1 MQGEERA
8 HPCIVIVVAADRVT
22 RVFPGSQNRPP
33 QGVQT
38 DMATQEMDWTY
49 PVGTGDS
56 GIFEIG
62 RRLAQALGRAPD
74 ATLFMYDPRAMLRTT
89 RDIERASIGGRLLV
103 GFQAAAKFD
112 VEAERYRALLA
123 AGTQVVAWAAG
134 SPADDLGLD
143 GLDYRALPADTRRLQ
158 NQWFLVSDSP
168 EPLAFVSY
176 ELGDANTFGIG
187 GAASPGKRFVGFVSD
202 DADVVDLLIRILLPI
217 GAPPPPAVQVP
228 PSASAVELVE
238 ASDGL
243 LDEPASDAGAGA
255 VVVAVGRGAD
265 RQAFITALALARR
278 EDRDLVIVDR
288 AAEGFASPYGDWRGD
303 DADRPSPD
311 RLFDITTA
319 RREGRGAV
327 ITYLEAAAAAGVVA
341 GGWFPTASGAE
352 GLAEAGR
359 RFSGAIVVV
368 PSDVRR
374 PSLAERLRGMAADRL
389 GPAIGLPMVVA
400 GEA

>member
-1 MQGEERA
+1 M
-8 HPCIVIVVAADRVT
+8 AA
-22 RVFPGSQNRPP
+22 
-33 QGVQT
+33 T
-38 DMATQEMDWTY
+38 DMDWTY
-49 PVGTGDS
+49 PVGAGDS

-62 RRLAQALGRAPD
+62 RRLSEALGRAPD
-74 ATLFMYDPRAMLRTT
+74 ATRFTYDPRAMLRTT
-89 RDIERASIGGRLLV
+89 RDIERASTGGRLLV
-103 GFQAAAKFD
+103 GFQTAAKFD
-112 VEAERYRALLA
+112 VEAARYRALLA
-123 AGTQVVAWAAG
+123 AGTTVVAWAAG
-134 SPADDLGLD
+134 SHADVLGLD
-143 GLDYRALPADTRRLQ
+143 ALDYRALPADTRRLE

-176 ELGDANTFGIG
+176 ELGDPTTFGVG

-202 DADVVDLLIRILLPI
+202 DADVIDLLIRTLMPI
-217 GAPPPPAVQVP
+217 GAPPPPAEPVP
-228 PSASAVELVE
+228 PSAAALDLVR
-238 ASDGL
+238 ASESL

-265 RQAFITALALARR
+265 RPAFITALGLARR
-278 EDRDLVIVDR
+278 EDRAMVIVDR
-288 AAEGFASPYGDWRGD
+288 SAEGLSSPYHDMRGD

-327 ITYLEAAAAAGVVA
+327 ITYLEAATAAGVVA

-352 GLAEAGR
+352 GLAQAGR

-368 PSDVRR
+368 PSDVIR
-374 PSLAERLRGMAADRL
+374 PSFAERLRGMAADRL
-389 GPAIGLPMVVA
+389 GPVIGLPLVVA